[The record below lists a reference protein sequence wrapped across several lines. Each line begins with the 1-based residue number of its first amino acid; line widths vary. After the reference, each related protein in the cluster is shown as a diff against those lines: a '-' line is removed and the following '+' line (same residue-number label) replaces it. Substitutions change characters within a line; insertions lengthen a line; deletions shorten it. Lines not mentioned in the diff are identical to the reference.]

1 MKSICALMNLS
12 VYCVNT
18 TSITRVCKS
27 IIQSLGL
34 SANKT
39 MPFPMITIEIKT
51 IQQIENKEYLLEIG
65 HYYEHVGHEVSR
77 LSRLIRK
84 IEYKLDKI

>member
-1 MKSICALMNLS
+1 
-12 VYCVNT
+12 
-18 TSITRVCKS
+18 
-27 IIQSLGL
+27 
-34 SANKT
+34 
-39 MPFPMITIEIKT
+39 MITIEIKT